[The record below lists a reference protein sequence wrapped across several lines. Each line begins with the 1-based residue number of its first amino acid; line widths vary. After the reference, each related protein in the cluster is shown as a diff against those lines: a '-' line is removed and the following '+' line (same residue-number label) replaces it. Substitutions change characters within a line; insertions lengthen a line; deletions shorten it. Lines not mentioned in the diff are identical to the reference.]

1 MSMVT
6 SANHFTASLVGTL
19 YGGLQQMHSTPKMV
33 PVEAAQMQQD
43 DKGQE
48 KIDKSGSGRAA
59 EVQKAQTIVKP
70 ESELSDA
77 ERKVVDQLKQRD
89 REVRSHE
96 QAHKAAGGAHVH
108 GGPSYSYETGPDG
121 KQYAVG
127 GNVGIDVSKVPG
139 DPEATAEKARQVRKA
154 ATAPANPSAQDMK
167 VAAKATQLANE
178 AKIEMRKQEQEQEK
192 TETEDKQAS
201 ASSPQSRRGIHAY
214 EQASSPY
221 ESPLPGTAFST
232 AI

>member
-19 YGGLQQMHSTPKMV
+19 YGGLQQMHSTPRMV
-33 PVEAAQMQQD
+33 PVEAAQMQQQD
-43 DKGQE
+43 DTSQQKV
-48 KIDKSGSGRAA
+48 DKSGSGRAV
-59 EVQKAQTIVKP
+59 EMQKAQTVAKS

-77 ERKVVDQLKQRD
+77 ERKMLEQLKQRD

-108 GGPSYSYETGPDG
+108 GGPSYSYQTGPDG

-127 GNVGIDVSKVPG
+127 GNVSIDVSKVPG
-139 DPEATAEKARQVRKA
+139 DPEATEEKARQVRKA

-178 AKIEMRKQEQEQEK
+178 ARIEMRRQEQEEAAEK
-192 TETEDKQAS
+192 EDS
-201 ASSPQSRRGIHAY
+201 GPGTMHVRRSLDAY
-214 EQASSPY
+214 DKASSPY
-221 ESPLPGTAFST
+221 ENPIPGTTFST